1 MSKLHSCPYA
11 PHPAIISPAGASN
24 FTCRV
29 SLAPNPTL
37 AKPLHGPQLRSLAC
51 PTSCLSCLLAPP
63 TTQASRLLLVA
74 ATVTPGH
81 KGQISSLLCPN
92 LNSPLASG
100 QHSAPKTALKAAL
113 LMPRSSLAS
122 PLTSHSSLP
131 TALTPSLRLKALLP
145 TPTRLSPSAPPHPL
159 KSHLPKEVSFRPR
172 LAPHSPSR
180 PGGMHGHSGLQQ
192 VLHWQHVA
200 PYPQNHSHEGSSPT
214 PLKMPTQ
221 NRLLTDDP

>member
-1 MSKLHSCPYA
+1 MHSCPHA
-11 PHPAIISPAGASN
+11 PHPTTLSLAGAKN

-29 SLAPNPTL
+29 SLARNPTL
-37 AKPLHGPQLRSLAC
+37 AKPLHGPQLRSLAR

-63 TTQASRLLLVA
+63 TTTQPSRLRLVA

-100 QHSAPKTALKAAL
+100 QHSAPKTALTAAL

-122 PLTSHSSLP
+122 PDQPLFPPYCPGTFTPPQSSSP
-131 TALTPSLRLKALLP
+131 HTYKALPISSSSP
-145 TPTRLSPSAPPHPL
+145 TQISPFQGGD
-159 KSHLPKEVSFRPR
+159 FRPR

-180 PGGMHGHSGLQQ
+180 PGGVHGHSGLQC
-192 VLHWQHVA
+192 VLHWQRVA
-200 PYPQNHSHEGSSPT
+200 PHPQNHSHEGSSPT
-214 PLKMPTQ
+214 PPKMPTQ